1 MNKVIFPTGWLI
13 DPATQRL
20 SIYYGAGDSV
30 IALVSA
36 SLSDVLSLLRDDP
49 SASGE
54 SSW

>member
-1 MNKVIFPTGWLI
+1 VNKVVFPSGWVL

-36 SLSDVLSLLRDDP
+36 SLNDVLSLLAEAP
-49 SASGE
+49 AG
-54 SSW
+54 